1 MGFLLRNFDIYIDMK
16 DKLLPKQHFPAMVG
30 FTSLLIALCAAGLSV
45 YGLML
50 LFGGTLY
57 AAVMF
62 GSAELGKLIATT
74 FLYRYWKGM
83 NKLLKT
89 YMTIAVF
96 VLMLVTSAGIFG
108 FLGSAYKKSSLEF
121 NLSQS
126 EIQLIEEQKVYH
138 LTSISNITERINVL
152 NDVRKTQEDR
162 LSAAQTNTFLAR
174 NPIQL
179 QQLQQ
184 QTTDAIAEANNEIKE
199 RNEEVKSER
208 GEIQKLDQK
217 IADLKIGSVEKKDIQ
232 TLQYIAEQLG
242 WSLDRV
248 AFWFMV
254 TIIFVFDPLAIALL
268 LAWNSL
274 IFRKD
279 EDTYGVEKKSIDTI
293 QESQ

>member
-1 MGFLLRNFDIYIDMK
+1 MNLLDIYINMK
-16 DKLLPKQHFPAMVG
+16 DKILPKQHFPTIVG

-57 AAVMF
+57 SGIMF
-62 GSAELGKLIATT
+62 GSAELGKLVATT

-83 NKLLKT
+83 SKLLKT
-89 YMTIAVF
+89 YMTTAVV

-108 FLGSAYKKSSLEF
+108 FLGSAYKKSSLKF
-121 NLSQS
+121 SLDQSQV
-126 EIQLIEEQKVYH
+126 QLIEEQKSYH
-138 LTSISNITERINVL
+138 LTTINSLTERINVL
-152 NDVRKTQEDR
+152 NDVRKTQENR

-184 QTTDAIAEANNEIKE
+184 QTTEAIKEANDEIKE
-199 RNEEVKSER
+199 RNNDIKNER
-208 GEIQKLDQK
+208 DEIQKLDQQ
-217 IADLKIGSVEKKDIQ
+217 ISELKIGSADKKDIQ
-232 TLQYIAEQLG
+232 TLQYVAEQLG
-242 WSLDRV
+242 WELDRV
-248 AFWFMV
+248 AFWFMI

-274 IFRKD
+274 IFHGSDD
-279 EDTYGVEKKSIDTI
+279 ELYSVEKKS
-293 QESQ
+293 S